1 MAANFEA
8 SVKGAKSNIFL
19 KFSNSLVSAF
29 ESFCVDMSSIKRKQK
44 HSIDTPDDFE
54 SLAELSEGQD
64 KFLQGITTLKAK
76 VQLNEAPMNNICGG
90 LTTLNHFKS
99 VEVQSQLHD
108 ASWKVDEIESTILK
122 QAKQIATMLEGVLFL
137 ERHSREYELRSTIS
151 RSVLAKIFARKPKW
165 SMRNSSI

>member
-1 MAANFEA
+1 MSVALARFQNKVVTLRQHGCLNNTKPSSLLNEMAANFEA
-8 SVKGAKSNIFL
+8 SVKEAKSNIFL

-108 ASWKVDEIESTILK
+108 AS
-122 QAKQIATMLEGVLFL
+122 
-137 ERHSREYELRSTIS
+137 
-151 RSVLAKIFARKPKW
+151 
-165 SMRNSSI
+165 